1 MINLFNVNK
10 KYLQRI
16 IRIRKRLQNEKEP
29 LTFDPLEV

>member
-16 IRIRKRLQNEKEP
+16 RRIRKRLQNEKEP
-29 LTFDPLEV
+29 MTFDPLEV

>member
-16 IRIRKRLQNEKEP
+16 RRKRLQNEKEP